1 MNKSYFLVIAFL
13 SFFTSIAQQ
22 PGDLDATFGSDGIV
36 RSNLWNAAFNVKS
49 HVVLADGKTIVAGEI
64 NNGTYPKGFIMRLL
78 TNGELD
84 TTFGTNGKAVH
95 PFLAGFNVVKVQTD
109 GKLLVGSMYNNDF
122 AVARYLANGSLDTA
136 FAFDGSYYNTN
147 PDAFPFSSHP
157 VVDLEIQSDN
167 KIVGLTTTN
176 VNDLNYYRLFRLNL
190 NGILDSSLNV
200 TDNFGTTDNPV
211 ALSIQSDNKLI
222 VNGYYYNGSSPFV
235 FIARYNTNGTAD
247 SSFNSNGRRAF
258 SISNTTAVRATDLQL
273 QPNGK
278 ILFSGKYYSNGN
290 ALFMVRFNTNGSYDT
305 TFSGDGFQSATVDV
319 GFSRPGKIALQS
331 DGKII
336 QMDTY
341 QNISTGYED
350 MLFVRYLSNG
360 ELDTTFNGSSWGVV
374 LPFNGLND
382 TAACISIVD
391 DKLIISGNAEAT
403 VLDNNMAF
411 AKFNLNPLSFDTTF
425 GNNGRKQLNIP
436 FPTYEEIKKS
446 VVQSNNKVVV
456 LTRIFVNNLY
466 FSGLQ
471 RFNEDGSLDSTFGSN
486 GKIGLGFYFTDFDA
500 LAVDN
505 ANNIIIS
512 GYTSLQSGLI
522 LRITPAGALDATFGD
537 QGITYLP
544 QDNFNFIPRINSIK
558 IQTDN
563 KIVLGG
569 GNNVNGIIDYLLIRL
584 NANGTLDS
592 TFGDNGI
599 SEVGLTNTYEMIT
612 ALEVLNNGKIV
623 AVGFTQENYGN
634 DLQAVILKFNS
645 VGLLDP
651 TFNGNGKYFTEKA
664 VDFYMNGDI
673 KVQTDGKIL
682 STFESINDNFILY
695 RLNSNGTA
703 DVNFGS
709 GGYVN
714 TFVTGFDKSAQIHYN
729 PTNQHITLIGTTLT
743 DDIGKF
749 ALTRYFGNG
758 DTDFSF
764 GDSGKVITDIG
775 HFTQV
780 ISASPTSDGKLVVS
794 GLLYDDVAK
803 DYDQVMAKYY
813 LEESLSLS
821 DQQAVNV
828 QLYPN
833 PTTEKLFIHL
843 KDGTAA
849 NNYKVTD
856 LTGKVLLNGKFA
868 SEQCVHVSNLTNG
881 VYFITIDEFQP
892 IRFIKQ

>member
-1 MNKSYFLVIAFL
+1 MNKNYFLVIAFL

-22 PGDLDATFGSDGIV
+22 PGDLDATFGLDGIV
-36 RSNLWNAAFNVKS
+36 RTNLWNAAFNVKS
-49 HVVLADGKTIVAGEI
+49 HVVLADGKIIVAGEI
-64 NNGTYPKGFIMRLL
+64 NNGTQPKGFLMRLL

-84 TTFGTNGKAVH
+84 VTFGTDGKTVH
-95 PFLAGFNVVKVQTD
+95 PFLDGFNVVKVQTD

-122 AVARYLANGSLDTA
+122 AVARYLANGSLDAA
-136 FAFDGSYYNTN
+136 FAFDGTYYNTN
-147 PDAFPFSSHP
+147 PNEFPFSTHP
-157 VVDLEIQSDN
+157 VIDLEIQSDN
-167 KIVGLTTTN
+167 KIVGLTTTKL
-176 VNDLNYYRLFRLNL
+176 NDLDYYRLFRLNL
-190 NGILDSSLNV
+190 NGILDNSLNV
-200 TDNFGTTDNPV
+200 TDNFGSTDNPV

-222 VNGYYYNGSSPFV
+222 VNGYYYNGSSPSA

-247 SSFNSNGRRAF
+247 SSFNSNGRRSF
-258 SISNTTAVRATDLQL
+258 SITNSTAIRATDLYL

-278 ILFSGKYYSNGN
+278 ILFSGKYYANAN
-290 ALFMVRFNTNGSYDT
+290 ALFMVRFNTNGTYDT

-319 GFSRPGKIALQS
+319 GFSRSGKIAMQS

-350 MLFVRYLSNG
+350 MLFVRYTSTG

-374 LPFNGLND
+374 LPFNNLND
-382 TAACISIVD
+382 TAACISIVND
-391 DKLIISGNAEAT
+391 QLIISGNTEAT
-403 VLDNNMAF
+403 VLDNKMAF
-411 AKFNLNPLSFDTTF
+411 AKFNLIPLSFDTAF
-425 GNNGRKQLNIP
+425 GTNGRKQLSVS

-446 VVQSNNKVVV
+446 VVQSDNKVVV
-456 LTRIFVNNLY
+456 LTRMFVNNLL
-466 FSGLQ
+466 FSGVE
-471 RFNEDGSLDSTFGSN
+471 RFNEDGSPDSTFGSN
-486 GKIGLGFYFTDFDA
+486 GKIGLGFYFTEFDA

-505 ANNIIIS
+505 SNNIIIS

-522 LRITPAGALDATFGD
+522 LRITPAGNLDLSFGD

-544 QDNFNFIPRINSIK
+544 EDFLTFLPRINSIK
-558 IQTDN
+558 VQADN

-569 GNNVNGIIDYLLIRL
+569 GNNVNGIVDYLLIRL
-584 NANGTLDS
+584 EANGTLDS

-599 SEVGLTNTYEMIT
+599 SQVGLTDTMEMIT
-612 ALEVLNNGKIV
+612 SIEVLNNGKIV
-623 AVGFTQENYGN
+623 AVGFTQENFGN

-651 TFNGNGKYFTEKA
+651 TFNGNGKYFTNRA

-695 RLNSNGTA
+695 RLNSNGTP
-703 DVNFGS
+703 DTNFGS
-709 GGYVN
+709 GGYVTTYIN
-714 TFVTGFDKSAQIHYN
+714 GVDQSAQIHYN
-729 PTNQHITLIGTTLT
+729 PTNQHITLIGTTLS
-743 DDIGKF
+743 DEIGKF

-758 DTDFSF
+758 ETDFSF
-764 GDSGKVITDIG
+764 GDSGIVITDLG
-775 HFTQV
+775 HSVQA

-821 DQQAVNV
+821 DLQAINI

-833 PTTEKLFIHL
+833 PTTEKLYVHL
-843 KDGTAA
+843 KEGTAA
-849 NNYKVTD
+849 NNYTVTD
-856 LTGKVLLNGKFA
+856 LTGKVVLNGKFA
-868 SEQCVHVSNLTNG
+868 SEQGVTVSNLTNG
-881 VYFITIDEFQP
+881 VYFITLDEFQP
-892 IRFIKQ
+892 IRFIKR